1 MCRYAVRSSLG
12 GRLPSVESYE
22 FSVASPTPQ
31 GLIHTKYL
39 GRFEV
44 MDSGVLKIVTKD
56 NRVVEYL
63 SSIGW
68 LWVGRT

>member
-12 GRLPSVESYE
+12 GRLPGVESYE
-22 FSVASPTPQ
+22 FSVTSPTPQ
-31 GLIHTKYL
+31 GPIRTKYL

-44 MDSGVLKIVTKD
+44 MESGVLKIVTKD
-56 NRVVEYL
+56 NHVVEYL

-68 LWVGRT
+68 LWVGRI